1 MRKDTVKKN
10 KRYAAARNRLAL
22 IEPLYL
28 LVFLAIMQLTGL
40 SEYMTHFSYSLSRN
54 FYGAIAVYILVFSA
68 IYYSAFFCLK
78 LYGGFLLEHRF
89 GLSNQTFGG
98 WLKDEA
104 KGGILSFMLFLL
116 FAELLFFL
124 ITYAP
129 GLWWLLMALGWIV
142 IDIILAKVFPV
153 LILPLFFKYEK
164 LNNAELKNRLMR
176 LGRKCGVKV
185 LDVFRL
191 NLSAKT
197 KKANAALVGMG
208 KTRRILLGDTL
219 IEGYSKDEIE
229 VVMAHELAHHKL
241 LHMWKLLFTGAAG
254 SIIIFFLV
262 KLVLSKLVVEAL
274 QLETPGDLAIFP
286 SILFFMVFF
295 STLLT
300 PAQNS
305 FSRRLEK
312 AADHFALEATKAPA
326 AFISCMK
333 SLAKQNLADP
343 EPNRFIEIALY
354 NHPPI
359 SKRIKMAKKFK

>member
-1 MRKDTVKKN
+1 MSKKIVKKN
-10 KRYAAARNRLAL
+10 KSYAAARNRLAL

-28 LVFLAIMQLTGL
+28 LLFLAIVQTTGL
-40 SEYMTHFSYSLSRN
+40 SEYMTHFSYGVSRN
-54 FYGAIAVYILVFSA
+54 YYGAIAVYILVFSV
-68 IYYSAFFCLK
+68 IYYSAFFCFK
-78 LYGGFLLEHRF
+78 LYGGFMLEHRF
-89 GLSNQTFGG
+89 GLSNQTFAE

-104 KGGILSFMLFLL
+104 KGGILSFVLFLV

-124 ITYAP
+124 ITNTP
-129 GLWWLLMALGWIV
+129 GVWWLLMALGWIV
-142 IDIILAKVFPV
+142 IDIVLAKVFPV

-219 IEGYSKDEIE
+219 IKGYSKDEIE
-229 VVMAHELAHHKL
+229 VVLAHELAHHKL
-241 LHMWKLLFTGAAG
+241 LHMWKLLFSGAAG
-254 SIIIFFLV
+254 SIITFFLV
-262 KLVLSKLVVEAL
+262 KLILSGFVLEAL
-274 QLETPGDLAIFP
+274 QLKTPGDLAIFP
-286 SILFFMVFF
+286 SILFFMVLFGAF
-295 STLLT
+295 LA
-300 PAQNS
+300 PVQNS

-312 AADHFALEATKAPA
+312 AADRFALETTKAPA

-343 EPNRFIEIALY
+343 EPSRFIEIALY